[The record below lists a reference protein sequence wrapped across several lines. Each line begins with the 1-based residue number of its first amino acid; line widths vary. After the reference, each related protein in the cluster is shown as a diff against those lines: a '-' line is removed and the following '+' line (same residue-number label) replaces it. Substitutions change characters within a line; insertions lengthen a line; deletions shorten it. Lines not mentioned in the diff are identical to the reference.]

1 MHQDIGELLAF
12 YDGAMD
18 THVRR
23 LISARIRAAWP
34 NVSGMTVMG
43 LGYAT
48 PYLSPFRKEAYRL
61 GALMPAEQGA
71 RAWPSDGVLR
81 TIAVEEDMLP
91 LPDASVDRFLA
102 VHAIEMSDGV
112 KRTLREIWRVLKP
125 EGRALIIVPN
135 RRSIWAR
142 REITPFGQGQPFS
155 RSQLEQLISG
165 GMFAVESCSYA
176 LATPPIELRLAWRYA
191 PTLERVGL
199 KVWPAFAGVII
210 LEATKQVSAS
220 LPKGRLQAV
229 GGRLRPVAAVSGQ
242 RQRPGYWR
250 QGLSTAANA
259 PGQQEHSLIA
269 DQVLQ
274 DVRNAKANPLAV
286 AVEGHAPLD
295 ACIDE
300 IAQRNE
306 IAD

>member
-12 YDGAMD
+12 YDGAMG

-176 LATPPIELRLAWRYA
+176 LATPPIESRLAWRYA

-199 KVWPAFAGVII
+199 KVWPAFAGAII

-242 RQRPGYWR
+242 RPGYWR

-259 PGQQEHSLIA
+259 PGQQEHRLIA

-274 DVRNAKANPLAV
+274 DVRNAQANPLAV

-300 IAQRNE
+300 IAQRHE